1 MRKHCESYAF
11 FKNKASENCRQLR
24 LTTHEFV
31 KNDTLID
38 NLSFSHFESIS
49 MLHYQIEFDDFR
61 QHLIHV
67 TLRFVA
73 NPTQV
78 LSLPTWI
85 PGSYLIR
92 EFAKHIESVRAYD
105 EAGRQLQI
113 TKFEKNKWRL
123 YNTDHELITV
133 EYDVYA
139 YDLSVRGAYVD
150 QTRLYVNPAVV
161 CLGLEGQEQSGI
173 EVEVFLPK
181 ELKHF
186 QLATGLVSK
195 SLVKGRYT
203 LKAENYAQLID
214 APFELAEQ
222 TRFSFVT
229 HDIPHEFVVSGQH
242 VMNTERMQQDIE
254 KICST
259 EISMFGS
266 APFKNYTFMT
276 MATGNSYGG
285 LEHPNSTS
293 LISPRDDLPKA
304 GEPVEPSAAY
314 QRFLGLCS
322 HEYFHSW
329 LVKFIRPENF
339 VNYDLDKEGYTSL
352 LWIFE
357 GFTSYYD
364 DLILYRS
371 GVITQESYLKLLKS
385 QIDRYLQNP
394 GRFIQSVSESSFDA
408 WIKFYRQDEN
418 SNNAGTSYY
427 NKGSLVALCLDL
439 GLRLRGSS
447 LDALM
452 RRLYENAQKDIQVNE
467 RTIFDLCKE
476 LTGDNWIE
484 QINHLINTTD
494 ELPLDQLLPEFGL
507 SYSLKNDQ
515 TLAFGLKV
523 VEKAEGLIIQQALR
537 DGVGAKAG
545 LSANDVIIAIDGL
558 KASEKI
564 LTQYAKRQQTAF
576 TVYAFRRDELMQ
588 FTIQAGEN
596 DLTTVELNVID
607 QTQLEKWLRA

>member
-1 MRKHCESYAF
+1 
-11 FKNKASENCRQLR
+11 
-24 LTTHEFV
+24 
-31 KNDTLID
+31 
-38 NLSFSHFESIS
+38 

-92 EFAKHIESVRAYD
+92 EFAKHIESVKAYD

-113 TKFEKNKWRL
+113 SKFEKNKWRL
-123 YNTDHELITV
+123 FNTDHELITV

-139 YDLSVRGAYVD
+139 FDLSVRGAYVD
-150 QTRLYVNPAVV
+150 QTRLYVNPACI
-161 CLGLEGQEQSGI
+161 CLGLQDQENSAV
-173 EVEVFLPK
+173 ELEVFLPD

-203 LKAENYAQLID
+203 LKADNYAQLID
-214 APFELAEQ
+214 APFELADQ
-222 TRFSFVT
+222 TRFSFEANG
-229 HDIPHEFVVSGQH
+229 IPHEFVVSGQH
-242 VMNTERMQQDIE
+242 KMNAERMKQDIE

-266 APFKNYTFMT
+266 APFENYTFMT

-304 GEPVEPSAAY
+304 DEPTEPSADY

-329 LVKFIRPENF
+329 LVKFIRPENLA
-339 VNYDLDKEGYTSL
+339 NYDLNKESLTSL

-364 DLILYRS
+364 DLILLRS
-371 GVITQESYLKLLKS
+371 GVISQDSYLKLLKG

-394 GRFIQSVSESSFDA
+394 GRFIQTVSESSFDA

-427 NKGSLVALCLDL
+427 NKGCLVALCLDL

-452 RRLYENAQKDIQVNE
+452 RRLYENTQNGIQVNE
-467 RTIFDLCKE
+467 RTIVELCNE

-484 QINHLINTTD
+484 QVNHLINTTE
-494 ELPLDQLLPEFGL
+494 ELPLDQLFPEFGL
-507 SYSLKNDQ
+507 SYTLKNEK
-515 TLAFGLKV
+515 TLPFGLKIT
-523 VEKAEGLIIQQALR
+523 EKPEGVLIQQANR
-537 DGVGAKAG
+537 EGVGAKAG

-558 KASEKI
+558 KASEK
-564 LTQYAKRQQTAF
+564 LLAKYATQQGTF
-576 TVYAFRRDELMQ
+576 TVYAFRRDEFIQ
-588 FTIQAGEN
+588 FELQGGEVQ
-596 DLTTVELNVID
+596 LTTVELKVED
-607 QTQLEKWLRA
+607 QAKAEKWLKA

>member
-1 MRKHCESYAF
+1 
-11 FKNKASENCRQLR
+11 
-24 LTTHEFV
+24 
-31 KNDTLID
+31 
-38 NLSFSHFESIS
+38 
-49 MLHYQIEFDDFR
+49 MLHYQIEFDDYR

-67 TLRFVA
+67 TVRFLA
-73 NPTQV
+73 DPTQV

-92 EFAKHIESVRAYD
+92 EFSKHIEAVKAYD
-105 EAGRQLQI
+105 EDGRQLQI
-113 TKFEKNKWRL
+113 QKFEKNKWRL
-123 YNTDHELITV
+123 FNTDHELITV

-150 QTRLYVNPAVV
+150 QNRLYVNPACA
-161 CLGLEGQEQSGI
+161 CLGLEGQENKEI
-173 EVEVFLPK
+173 ELEIFLPD

-186 QLATGLVSK
+186 QLATGMQAK
-195 SLVKGRYT
+195 SLVKGRFT
-203 LKAENYAQLID
+203 LKAKNYAELID

-222 TRFSFVT
+222 TRFSFEANG
-229 HDIPHEFVVSGQH
+229 IPHEFVVSGKH
-242 VMNTERMQQDIE
+242 AMNAARMQQDIE
-254 KICST
+254 KICAT

-266 APFKNYTFMT
+266 APFADYTFMT

-304 GEPVEPSAAY
+304 NEPEEPSKDY

-339 VNYDLDKEGYTSL
+339 VNYDLNREGYTSL

-364 DLILYRS
+364 DLILLRS
-371 GVITQESYLKLLKS
+371 GVINQESYIALLKA

-394 GRFIQSVSESSFDA
+394 GRAIQSVSESSFDA
-408 WIKFYRQDEN
+408 WVKFYRQDEN

-427 NKGSLVALCLDL
+427 NKGCLVALCLDL

-452 RRLYENAQKDIQVNE
+452 RRLYENAQKGVQVHE
-467 RTIFDLCKE
+467 RTIFELCKE
-476 LTGDNWIE
+476 LTGDDWSE

-494 ELPLDQLLPEFGL
+494 ELPLDQLFPEFGMG
-507 SYSLKNDQ
+507 YSLKNEKS
-515 TLAFGLKV
+515 LPFGLKLAD
-523 VEKAEGLIIQQALR
+523 KPEGVLVQSARR
-537 DGVGAKAG
+537 DGAAVLAG

-558 KASEKI
+558 KATTKLVES
-564 LTQYAKRQQTAF
+564 YAKQQGIF
-576 TVYAFRRDELMQ
+576 TVHAFRRDELMT
-588 FTIQAGEN
+588 FEVQAAGSK
-596 DLTTVELNVID
+596 LTEVELKVED
-607 QTQLEKWLRA
+607 PAKAEKWLKA

>member
-1 MRKHCESYAF
+1 
-11 FKNKASENCRQLR
+11 
-24 LTTHEFV
+24 
-31 KNDTLID
+31 
-38 NLSFSHFESIS
+38 
-49 MLHYQIEFDDFR
+49 MLHYQIEFDDYR

-73 NPTQV
+73 DPTQV

-92 EFAKHIESVRAYD
+92 EFSKHIESVRAYD
-105 EAGRQLQI
+105 EEGRLLEIQ
-113 TKFEKNKWRL
+113 KFEKNKWRL
-123 YNTDHELITV
+123 FNTDHELITV

-150 QTRLYVNPAVV
+150 QTRLYVNPACA
-161 CLGLEGQEQSGI
+161 CLGLEGQEDKAV
-173 EVEVFLPK
+173 EVELFLPD

-186 QLATGLVSK
+186 QLATGMASK
-195 SLVKGRYT
+195 SLVKGRFT
-203 LKAENYAQLID
+203 LKAKNYAELID

-222 TRFSFVT
+222 TRFSFEAKG
-229 HDIPHEFVVSGQH
+229 IPHEFVVSGKH
-242 VMNTERMQQDIE
+242 AMNAARMQQDIE
-254 KICST
+254 KICAT

-266 APFKNYTFMT
+266 APFSNYTFMT
-276 MATGNSYGG
+276 MATANSYGG

-293 LISPRDDLPKA
+293 LISPREDLPKA
-304 GEPVEPSAAY
+304 NEPEEPSEDY

-339 VNYDLDKEGYTSL
+339 VNYDLNKEGYTSL

-364 DLILYRS
+364 DLILLRS
-371 GVITQESYLKLLKS
+371 GVISQASYIKLLKT

-394 GRFIQSVSESSFDA
+394 GRFVQSVSESSFDA
-408 WIKFYRQDEN
+408 WVKFYRQDEN

-427 NKGSLVALCLDL
+427 NKGCLVALCLDL

-452 RRLYENAQKDIQVNE
+452 HKLYENAQKGIQVHE
-467 RTIFDLCKE
+467 RTIVELCNE

-494 ELPLDQLLPEFGL
+494 ELPLDQLFPEFGL
-507 SYSLKNDQ
+507 SYSLKNDKS
-515 TLAFGLKV
+515 LPLGLKL
-523 VEKAEGLIIQQALR
+523 VEKPEGVLVQSARR
-537 DGVGAKAG
+537 DGAAAQAG
-545 LSANDVIIAIDGL
+545 LSAHDVIIAIDGL
-558 KASEKI
+558 KATVKLVEKYVKQEGIYSI
-564 LTQYAKRQQTAF
+564 L
-576 TVYAFRRDELMQ
+576 AFRRDELMS
-588 FTIQAGEN
+588 FDVKAAGSE
-596 DLTTVELNVID
+596 LTEVELKVEN
-607 QTQLEKWLRA
+607 QAKAEKWFKA

>member
-1 MRKHCESYAF
+1 
-11 FKNKASENCRQLR
+11 
-24 LTTHEFV
+24 
-31 KNDTLID
+31 
-38 NLSFSHFESIS
+38 
-49 MLHYQIEFDDFR
+49 MLHYQIEFDDYR

-73 NPTQV
+73 DPTQV

-92 EFAKHIESVRAYD
+92 EFSKHIESVRAYD
-105 EAGRQLQI
+105 EEGRLLEIQ
-113 TKFEKNKWRL
+113 KFEKNKWRL
-123 YNTDHELITV
+123 FNTDHELITV

-150 QTRLYVNPAVV
+150 QTRLYVNPACA
-161 CLGLEGQEQSGI
+161 CLGLEGQEDKAV
-173 EVEVFLPK
+173 EVELFLPD
-181 ELKHF
+181 ELEHF
-186 QLATGLVSK
+186 QLATGMASK
-195 SLVKGRYT
+195 SLVKGRFT
-203 LKAENYAQLID
+203 LKAKNYAELID

-222 TRFSFVT
+222 TRFGFEANG
-229 HDIPHEFVVSGQH
+229 IPHEFVVSGKH
-242 VMNTERMQQDIE
+242 AMNAARMQQDIE
-254 KICST
+254 KICAT

-266 APFKNYTFMT
+266 APFSNYTFMT
-276 MATGNSYGG
+276 MATANSYGG

-293 LISPRDDLPKA
+293 LISPREDLPKA
-304 GEPVEPSAAY
+304 NEPEEPSEDY

-339 VNYDLDKEGYTSL
+339 VNYDLNKEGYTSL

-364 DLILYRS
+364 DLILLRS
-371 GVITQESYLKLLKS
+371 GVISQASYIKLLKT

-394 GRFIQSVSESSFDA
+394 GRFVQSVSESSFDA
-408 WIKFYRQDEN
+408 WVKFYRQDEN

-427 NKGSLVALCLDL
+427 NKGCLVALCLDL

-452 RRLYENAQKDIQVNE
+452 RKLYENAQKGIQVHE
-467 RTIFDLCKE
+467 RTIVELCNE

-494 ELPLDQLLPEFGL
+494 ELPLDQLFPEFGL
-507 SYSLKNDQ
+507 SYSLKNDKS
-515 TLAFGLKV
+515 LPLGLKL
-523 VEKAEGLIIQQALR
+523 VEKPEGVLVQSARR
-537 DGVGAKAG
+537 DGAAAQAG
-545 LSANDVIIAIDGL
+545 LSAHDVIIAIDGL
-558 KASEKI
+558 KATVKLVEK
-564 LTQYAKRQQTAF
+564 YAKQEGI
-576 TVYAFRRDELMQ
+576 YSILAFRRDELMS
-588 FTIQAGEN
+588 FDVKAAGSE
-596 DLTTVELNVID
+596 LTEVELKVED
-607 QTQLEKWLRA
+607 QAKAEKWFKA

>member
-1 MRKHCESYAF
+1 
-11 FKNKASENCRQLR
+11 
-24 LTTHEFV
+24 
-31 KNDTLID
+31 
-38 NLSFSHFESIS
+38 
-49 MLHYQIEFDDFR
+49 MLHYQIEFDDYR

-73 NPTQV
+73 DPTQV

-92 EFAKHIESVRAYD
+92 EFSKHIESVRAYD
-105 EAGRQLQI
+105 EEGRLLEIQ
-113 TKFEKNKWRL
+113 KFEKNKWRL
-123 YNTDHELITV
+123 FNTDHELITV

-150 QTRLYVNPAVV
+150 QTRLYVNPACA
-161 CLGLEGQEQSGI
+161 CLGLEGQEDKAV
-173 EVEVFLPK
+173 EVELFLPD
-181 ELKHF
+181 ELEHF
-186 QLATGLVSK
+186 QLATGMASK
-195 SLVKGRYT
+195 SLVKGRFT
-203 LKAENYAQLID
+203 LKAKNYAELID

-222 TRFSFVT
+222 TRFSFEAKG
-229 HDIPHEFVVSGQH
+229 IPHEFVVSGKH
-242 VMNTERMQQDIE
+242 AMNAARMQQDIE
-254 KICST
+254 KICAT

-266 APFKNYTFMT
+266 APFSNYTFMT
-276 MATGNSYGG
+276 MATANSYGG

-293 LISPRDDLPKA
+293 LISPREDLPKA
-304 GEPVEPSAAY
+304 NEPEEPSEDY

-339 VNYDLDKEGYTSL
+339 VNYDLNKEGYTSL

-364 DLILYRS
+364 DLILLRS
-371 GVITQESYLKLLKS
+371 NVISQASYIKLLKT

-394 GRFIQSVSESSFDA
+394 GRFVQSVSESSFDA
-408 WIKFYRQDEN
+408 WVKFYRQDEN

-427 NKGSLVALCLDL
+427 NKGCLVALCLDL

-452 RRLYENAQKDIQVNE
+452 RKLYENAQKGIQVHE
-467 RTIFDLCKE
+467 RTIVELCNE

-494 ELPLDQLLPEFGL
+494 ELPLDQLFPEFGL
-507 SYSLKNDQ
+507 SYSLKNDKS
-515 TLAFGLKV
+515 LPLGLKL
-523 VEKAEGLIIQQALR
+523 VEKPEGVLVQSARR
-537 DGVGAKAG
+537 DGAAAQAG
-545 LSANDVIIAIDGL
+545 LSAHDVIIAIDGL
-558 KASEKI
+558 KATMKLVEK
-564 LTQYAKRQQTAF
+564 YAKQEGS
-576 TVYAFRRDELMQ
+576 YSILAFRRDELMS
-588 FTIQAGEN
+588 FDVKAAGSE
-596 DLTTVELNVID
+596 LTEVELKVED
-607 QTQLEKWLRA
+607 QAKAEKWFKA

>member
-1 MRKHCESYAF
+1 
-11 FKNKASENCRQLR
+11 
-24 LTTHEFV
+24 
-31 KNDTLID
+31 
-38 NLSFSHFESIS
+38 
-49 MLHYQIEFDDFR
+49 MLHYQIEFDDYR
-61 QHLIHV
+61 QHLIRV
-67 TLRFVA
+67 TVRFVA
-73 NPTQV
+73 QPTQV

-92 EFAKHIESVRAYD
+92 EFSKHIEGVRAYD
-105 EAGRQLQI
+105 EDGRLLQI
-113 TKFEKNKWRL
+113 RKNEKNKWQL
-123 YNTDHELITV
+123 FNTDFELITV

-150 QTRLYVNPAVV
+150 QTRLYVNPACA
-161 CLGLEGQEQSGI
+161 CLGLDGQDDKAI
-173 EVEVFLPK
+173 EVELFLPP

-186 QLATGLVSK
+186 QLATGLPSK

-203 LKAENYAQLID
+203 LKAKNYAELID
-214 APFELAEQ
+214 SPFELADQ
-222 TRFSFVT
+222 TRFSFEANG
-229 HDIPHEFVVSGQH
+229 IPHEFVVSGKH
-242 VMNTERMQQDIE
+242 AMNEQRMKQDIE
-254 KICST
+254 KICAT

-266 APFKNYTFMT
+266 APFENYTFMT

-304 GEPVEPSAAY
+304 NEPVEPSTDY

-339 VNYDLDKEGYTSL
+339 VNYDLNKEGYTSL

-364 DLILYRS
+364 DLILLRS
-371 GVITQESYLKLLKS
+371 GVINQESYIKLLKS

-394 GRFIQSVSESSFDA
+394 GRAVQTVAESSFDA
-408 WIKFYRQDEN
+408 WVKFYRQDEN

-427 NKGSLVALCLDL
+427 NKGCLVALCLDL

-452 RRLYENAQKDIQVNE
+452 RKLYENAQNGIQVNE
-467 RTIFDLCKE
+467 RTIYELANE
-476 LTGDNWIE
+476 LTGDDWSE

-494 ELPLDQLLPEFGL
+494 ELPLDQLFPEFGL
-507 SYSLKNDQ
+507 SYTLNNDKSLP
-515 TLAFGLKV
+515 FGLKLAD
-523 VEKAEGLIIQQALR
+523 KPEGVLVQSTRR
-537 DGVGAKAG
+537 DGAAVLAG
-545 LSANDVIIAIDGL
+545 LSANDVIVAIDGL
-558 KASEKI
+558 KATTKLVEK
-564 LTQYAKRQQTAF
+564 YAKQEGTY
-576 TVYAFRRDELMQ
+576 TVYAFRRDEFMQ
-588 FTIQAGEN
+588 FEVKASGSALTEVNLKVEDQAK
-596 DLTTVELNVID
+596 V
-607 QTQLEKWLRA
+607 EKWLKA

>member
-1 MRKHCESYAF
+1 
-11 FKNKASENCRQLR
+11 
-24 LTTHEFV
+24 
-31 KNDTLID
+31 
-38 NLSFSHFESIS
+38 
-49 MLHYQIEFDDFR
+49 MLHYQIEFDDYR

-73 NPTQV
+73 DPTQV

-92 EFAKHIESVRAYD
+92 EFSKHIESVRAYD
-105 EAGRQLQI
+105 EEGRLLEIQ
-113 TKFEKNKWRL
+113 KFEKNKWRL
-123 YNTDHELITV
+123 FNTDHELITV

-150 QTRLYVNPAVV
+150 QTRLYVNPACA
-161 CLGLEGQEQSGI
+161 CLGLEGQEDKAV
-173 EVEVFLPK
+173 EVELFLPD

-186 QLATGLVSK
+186 QLATGMASK
-195 SLVKGRYT
+195 SLVKGRFT
-203 LKAENYAQLID
+203 LKAKNYAELID

-222 TRFSFVT
+222 TRFGFEANG
-229 HDIPHEFVVSGQH
+229 IPHEFVVSGKH
-242 VMNTERMQQDIE
+242 AMNAARMQQDIE
-254 KICST
+254 KICAT

-266 APFKNYTFMT
+266 APFSNYTFMT
-276 MATGNSYGG
+276 MATANSYGG

-293 LISPRDDLPKA
+293 LISPREDLPKA
-304 GEPVEPSAAY
+304 NEPEEPSEDY

-339 VNYDLDKEGYTSL
+339 VNYDLNKEGYTSL

-364 DLILYRS
+364 DLILLRS
-371 GVITQESYLKLLKS
+371 GVISQASYIKLLKT

-394 GRFIQSVSESSFDA
+394 GRLVQSVSESSFDA
-408 WIKFYRQDEN
+408 WVKFYRQDEN

-427 NKGSLVALCLDL
+427 NKGCLVALCLDL

-452 RRLYENAQKDIQVNE
+452 RKLYENAQKGIQVHE
-467 RTIFDLCKE
+467 RTIVELCNE

-494 ELPLDQLLPEFGL
+494 ELPLDQLFPEFGL
-507 SYSLKNDQ
+507 SYSLKNDKS
-515 TLAFGLKV
+515 LPLGLKLV
-523 VEKAEGLIIQQALR
+523 DKPEGVLVQSARR
-537 DGVGAKAG
+537 DGAAAQAG
-545 LSANDVIIAIDGL
+545 LSAHDVIIAIDGL
-558 KASEKI
+558 KATVKLVEK
-564 LTQYAKRQQTAF
+564 YAKQEGT
-576 TVYAFRRDELMQ
+576 YNILAFRRDELMS
-588 FTIQAGEN
+588 FNVKAAGSE
-596 DLTTVELNVID
+596 LTEVELKVED
-607 QTQLEKWLRA
+607 QAKAEKWFKA

>member
-1 MRKHCESYAF
+1 
-11 FKNKASENCRQLR
+11 
-24 LTTHEFV
+24 
-31 KNDTLID
+31 
-38 NLSFSHFESIS
+38 
-49 MLHYQIEFDDFR
+49 MLHYQIEFDDYR

-73 NPTQV
+73 DPTQV

-92 EFAKHIESVRAYD
+92 EFSKHIESVRAYD
-105 EAGRQLQI
+105 EEGRLLEIQ
-113 TKFEKNKWRL
+113 KFEKNKWRL
-123 YNTDHELITV
+123 FNTDHELITV

-150 QTRLYVNPAVV
+150 QSRLYVNPACA
-161 CLGLEGQEQSGI
+161 CLGLEGQEDKAV
-173 EVEVFLPK
+173 EVELFLPD

-186 QLATGLVSK
+186 QLATGMASK
-195 SLVKGRYT
+195 SLVKGRFT
-203 LKAENYAQLID
+203 LKAKNYAELID

-222 TRFSFVT
+222 TRFGFEANG
-229 HDIPHEFVVSGQH
+229 IPHEFVVSGKH
-242 VMNTERMQQDIE
+242 AMNAARMQQDIE
-254 KICST
+254 KICAT

-266 APFKNYTFMT
+266 APFLNYTFMT
-276 MATGNSYGG
+276 MATANSYGG

-293 LISPRDDLPKA
+293 LISPREDLPKA
-304 GEPVEPSAAY
+304 NEPEEPSEDY

-339 VNYDLDKEGYTSL
+339 VNYDLNKEGYTSL

-364 DLILYRS
+364 DLILLRS
-371 GVITQESYLKLLKS
+371 GVISQASYIKLLKT

-394 GRFIQSVSESSFDA
+394 GRFVQSVSESSFDA
-408 WIKFYRQDEN
+408 WVKFYRQDEN

-427 NKGSLVALCLDL
+427 NKGCLVALCLDL

-452 RRLYENAQKDIQVNE
+452 RKLYENAQKGIQVHE
-467 RTIFDLCKE
+467 RTIVELCNE

-494 ELPLDQLLPEFGL
+494 ELPLDQLFPEFGL
-507 SYSLKNDQ
+507 SYSLKNDKS
-515 TLAFGLKV
+515 LPLGLKL
-523 VEKAEGLIIQQALR
+523 VEKPEGVLVQSARR
-537 DGVGAKAG
+537 DGAAAQAG
-545 LSANDVIIAIDGL
+545 LSAHDVIIAIDGL
-558 KASEKI
+558 KATAKLVEK
-564 LTQYAKRQQTAF
+564 YAKQDGI
-576 TVYAFRRDELMQ
+576 YSILAFRRDELMS
-588 FTIQAGEN
+588 FNVKAAGSE
-596 DLTTVELNVID
+596 LTEVELKVED
-607 QTQLEKWLRA
+607 QVKAEKWFKA

>member
-1 MRKHCESYAF
+1 
-11 FKNKASENCRQLR
+11 
-24 LTTHEFV
+24 
-31 KNDTLID
+31 
-38 NLSFSHFESIS
+38 
-49 MLHYQIEFDDFR
+49 MLHYQIEFDDYR

-73 NPTQV
+73 DPTQV

-92 EFAKHIESVRAYD
+92 EFSKHIESVRAYD
-105 EAGRQLQI
+105 EEGRLLEIQ
-113 TKFEKNKWRL
+113 KFEKNKWRL
-123 YNTDHELITV
+123 FNTDHELITV

-150 QTRLYVNPAVV
+150 QTRLYVNPACA
-161 CLGLEGQEQSGI
+161 CLGLEGQEDKAV
-173 EVEVFLPK
+173 EVELFLPD

-186 QLATGLVSK
+186 QLATGMASK
-195 SLVKGRYT
+195 SLVKGRFT
-203 LKAENYAQLID
+203 LKAKNYAELID

-222 TRFSFVT
+222 TRFGFEANG
-229 HDIPHEFVVSGQH
+229 IPHEFVVSGKH
-242 VMNTERMQQDIE
+242 AMNAARMQQDIE
-254 KICST
+254 KICAT

-266 APFKNYTFMT
+266 APFSNYTFMT
-276 MATGNSYGG
+276 MATANSYGG

-293 LISPRDDLPKA
+293 LISPREDLPKA
-304 GEPVEPSAAY
+304 NEPEEPSEDY

-339 VNYDLDKEGYTSL
+339 VNYDLNKEGYTSL

-364 DLILYRS
+364 DLILLRS
-371 GVITQESYLKLLKS
+371 GVISQASYIKLLKT

-394 GRFIQSVSESSFDA
+394 GRFVQSVSESSFDA
-408 WIKFYRQDEN
+408 WVKFYRQDEN

-427 NKGSLVALCLDL
+427 NKGCLVALCLDL

-452 RRLYENAQKDIQVNE
+452 RKLYENAQKGIQVHE
-467 RTIFDLCKE
+467 RTIVELCNE

-494 ELPLDQLLPEFGL
+494 ELPLDQLFPEFGL
-507 SYSLKNDQ
+507 SYSLKNDKS
-515 TLAFGLKV
+515 LPLGLKL
-523 VEKAEGLIIQQALR
+523 VEKPEGVLVQSARR
-537 DGVGAKAG
+537 DGAAAQAG
-545 LSANDVIIAIDGL
+545 LSAHDVIIAIDGL
-558 KASEKI
+558 KATMKLVEK
-564 LTQYAKRQQTAF
+564 YAKQEGS
-576 TVYAFRRDELMQ
+576 YSILAFRRDELMS
-588 FTIQAGEN
+588 FDVKAAGSE
-596 DLTTVELNVID
+596 LTEVELKVED
-607 QTQLEKWLRA
+607 QAKAEKWFKA

>member
-1 MRKHCESYAF
+1 
-11 FKNKASENCRQLR
+11 
-24 LTTHEFV
+24 
-31 KNDTLID
+31 
-38 NLSFSHFESIS
+38 
-49 MLHYQIEFDDFR
+49 MLHYQIEFDDYR

-67 TLRFVA
+67 TLRFLA

-92 EFAKHIESVRAYD
+92 EFSKHIESVKAYD

-113 TKFEKNKWRL
+113 NKFEKNKWRL

-150 QTRLYVNPAVV
+150 QTRLYVNPACI
-161 CLGLEGQEQSGI
+161 CLGLQDQEESAI
-173 EVEVFLPK
+173 EVEVFLPE

-186 QLATGLVSK
+186 QIATGLESR

-203 LKAENYAQLID
+203 LKANNYAQLID
-214 APFELAEQ
+214 APFELADQ
-222 TRFSFVT
+222 TRFSFEANG
-229 HDIPHEFVVSGQH
+229 IPHEFVVSGQH
-242 VMNTERMQQDIE
+242 TMNAARMKQDLE

-266 APFKNYTFMT
+266 APFENYTFMT

-293 LISPRDDLPKA
+293 LISPRDDFPKA
-304 GEPVEPSAAY
+304 NEPVEPSADY

-339 VNYDLDKEGYTSL
+339 ANYDLDQEGYTSL

-371 GVITQESYLKLLKS
+371 GVISQAAYLKLLKG

-427 NKGSLVALCLDL
+427 NKGCLVALSLDL

-452 RRLYENAQKDIQVNE
+452 RRLYENTQKGMQVNE
-467 RTIFDLCKE
+467 RTIVELCNE

-494 ELPLDQLLPEFGL
+494 ELPLDQLFPEFGL
-507 SYSLKNDQ
+507 SYSLQNEKA
-515 TLAFGLKV
+515 LPFGLKV
-523 VEKAEGLIIQQALR
+523 AEKAEGVIIQQARR

-558 KASEKI
+558 KASEK
-564 LTQYAKRQQTAF
+564 LLNQYAKQQGQF
-576 TVYAFRRDELMQ
+576 TVYAFRRDEFLQ
-588 FTIQAGEN
+588 FELQGGEVA
-596 DLTTVELNVID
+596 LTTVELTVLD
-607 QTQLEKWLRA
+607 QAKAEKWLKA

>member
-1 MRKHCESYAF
+1 
-11 FKNKASENCRQLR
+11 
-24 LTTHEFV
+24 
-31 KNDTLID
+31 
-38 NLSFSHFESIS
+38 
-49 MLHYQIEFDDFR
+49 MLHYQIEFDDYR

-67 TLRFVA
+67 TVRFVA
-73 NPTQV
+73 QPTQV

-92 EFAKHIESVRAYD
+92 EFSKHIEGVRAYD
-105 EAGRQLQI
+105 EDGRLLQI
-113 TKFEKNKWRL
+113 RKNEKNKWQL
-123 YNTDHELITV
+123 FNTDFELITV

-150 QTRLYVNPAVV
+150 QTRLYVNPACA
-161 CLGLEGQEQSGI
+161 CLGLDGQDDKAI
-173 EVEVFLPK
+173 EVELFLPP

-186 QLATGLVSK
+186 QLATGLPSK

-203 LKAENYAQLID
+203 LKAQNYAELID
-214 APFELAEQ
+214 SPFELADQ
-222 TRFSFVT
+222 TRFSFEANG
-229 HDIPHEFVVSGQH
+229 IPHEFVVSGKH
-242 VMNTERMQQDIE
+242 AMNEQRMKQDIE
-254 KICST
+254 KICAT

-266 APFKNYTFMT
+266 APFENYTFMT

-304 GEPVEPSAAY
+304 NEPVEPSTDY

-339 VNYDLDKEGYTSL
+339 VNYDLNKEGYTSL

-364 DLILYRS
+364 DLILLRS
-371 GVITQESYLKLLKS
+371 GVINQESYIKLLKL

-394 GRFIQSVSESSFDA
+394 GRAVQTVAESSFDA
-408 WIKFYRQDEN
+408 WVKFYRQDEN

-427 NKGSLVALCLDL
+427 NKGCLVALCLDL

-447 LDALM
+447 LDELM
-452 RRLYENAQKDIQVNE
+452 RKLYENAQNGIQVNE
-467 RTIFDLCKE
+467 RTIYELAND
-476 LTGDNWIE
+476 LTGDDWSE

-494 ELPLDQLLPEFGL
+494 ELPLDQLFPEFGL
-507 SYSLKNDQ
+507 SYTLNHDKSLP
-515 TLAFGLKV
+515 FGLKLAD
-523 VEKAEGLIIQQALR
+523 KPEGVLIQSARR
-537 DGVGAKAG
+537 DGSGVLAG
-545 LSANDVIIAIDGL
+545 LSANDVIVAIDGL
-558 KASEKI
+558 KATAKLVEK
-564 LTQYAKRQQTAF
+564 YAKQDGTYI
-576 TVYAFRRDELMQ
+576 VYAFRRDEFMQ
-588 FTIQAGEN
+588 FEVKASGSA
-596 DLTTVELNVID
+596 LTEVSLNVED
-607 QTQLEKWLRA
+607 QAKAEKWLKA

>member
-1 MRKHCESYAF
+1 
-11 FKNKASENCRQLR
+11 
-24 LTTHEFV
+24 
-31 KNDTLID
+31 
-38 NLSFSHFESIS
+38 
-49 MLHYQIEFDDFR
+49 MLHYQIEFDDYK
-61 QHLIHV
+61 QHLVHV
-67 TLRFVA
+67 TIRFLA
-73 NPTQV
+73 NPNQE
-78 LSLPTWI
+78 LWLPTWI

-92 EFAKHIESVRAYD
+92 EFSKHIESVKAYD
-105 EAGRQLQI
+105 EAGRMLDI
-113 TKFEKNKWRL
+113 KKTSKNRWRL
-123 YNTDHELITV
+123 FNTDHELMTI

-150 QTRLYVNPAVV
+150 QTRLYINPACV
-161 CLGLEGQEQSGI
+161 CFALEGQEQSAC
-173 EVEVFLPK
+173 EVEVFLPD

-186 QLATGLVSK
+186 QLATGLASK
-195 SLVKGRYT
+195 SLVKGRFT
-203 LKAENYAQLID
+203 LKADHYDQLID
-214 APFELAEQ
+214 SPFELADQ
-222 TRFSFVT
+222 TRFNFET
-229 HDIPHEFVVSGQH
+229 HGIEHEFVISGSH
-242 VMNTERMQQDIE
+242 NTNIDRLKTDIE
-254 KICST
+254 KICAA
-259 EISMFGS
+259 EINMFGS

-285 LEHPNSTS
+285 LEHCNSTS
-293 LISPRDDLPKA
+293 LITPRDDLPKSN
-304 GEPVEPSAAY
+304 EPTEPSKDY

-339 VNYDLDKEGYTSL
+339 ANYNLHQEGYTSL

-364 DLILYRS
+364 DLILLRS
-371 GVITQESYLKLLKS
+371 GVISQKSYLDLLKA

-394 GRFIQSVSESSFDA
+394 GRFVQTVAESSFDA

-452 RRLYENAQKDIQVNE
+452 RRLYENTQNGMQVNE

-507 SYSLKNDQ
+507 SYRVKTDKSLP
-515 TLAFGLKV
+515 LGLKLV
-523 VEKAEGLIIQQALR
+523 DKPEGVLVQSAR
-537 DGVGAKAG
+537 RESAGAKAG
-545 LSANDVIIAIDGL
+545 ISANDVIIAIDGL
-558 KASEKI
+558 KASTKLIEK
-564 LTQYAKRQQTAF
+564 YAKQGGTY
-576 TVYAFRRDELMQ
+576 TVFAFRRDELIS
-588 FTIQAGEN
+588 FAVDCATS
-596 DLTTVELNVID
+596 DLTEVELVVED
-607 QTQLEKWLRA
+607 QAKTEKWLKA

>member
-1 MRKHCESYAF
+1 
-11 FKNKASENCRQLR
+11 
-24 LTTHEFV
+24 
-31 KNDTLID
+31 
-38 NLSFSHFESIS
+38 
-49 MLHYQIEFDDFR
+49 MLHYQIEFDDYR

-73 NPTQV
+73 DPTQV

-92 EFAKHIESVRAYD
+92 EFSKHIESVRAYD
-105 EAGRQLQI
+105 EEGRLLEIQ
-113 TKFEKNKWRL
+113 KFEKNKWRL
-123 YNTDHELITV
+123 FNTDHELITV

-150 QTRLYVNPAVV
+150 QNRLYVNPACA
-161 CLGLEGQEQSGI
+161 CLGLEGQEDKAV
-173 EVEVFLPK
+173 EVELFLPD

-186 QLATGLVSK
+186 QLATGMASK
-195 SLVKGRYT
+195 SLVKGRFT
-203 LKAENYAQLID
+203 LKAKNYAELID

-222 TRFSFVT
+222 TRFGFEANG
-229 HDIPHEFVVSGQH
+229 IPHEFVVSGKH
-242 VMNTERMQQDIE
+242 AMNAARMQQDIE
-254 KICST
+254 KICAT

-266 APFKNYTFMT
+266 APFSNYTFMT
-276 MATGNSYGG
+276 MATANSYGG

-293 LISPRDDLPKA
+293 LISPREDLPKA
-304 GEPVEPSAAY
+304 NEPEEPSEDY

-339 VNYDLDKEGYTSL
+339 VNYDLNKEGYTSL

-364 DLILYRS
+364 DLILLRS
-371 GVITQESYLKLLKS
+371 GVISQASYIKLLKT

-394 GRFIQSVSESSFDA
+394 GRFVQSVSESSFDA
-408 WIKFYRQDEN
+408 WVKFYRQDEN

-427 NKGSLVALCLDL
+427 NKGCLVALCLDL

-452 RRLYENAQKDIQVNE
+452 RKLYENAQKGIQVHE
-467 RTIFDLCKE
+467 RTIVELCNE

-494 ELPLDQLLPEFGL
+494 ELPLDQLFPEFGL
-507 SYSLKNDQ
+507 SYSLKNDKS
-515 TLAFGLKV
+515 LPLGLKLV
-523 VEKAEGLIIQQALR
+523 DKPEGVLVQSARR
-537 DGVGAKAG
+537 DGAAAQAG
-545 LSANDVIIAIDGL
+545 LSAHDVIIAIDGL
-558 KASEKI
+558 KATVKLVEK
-564 LTQYAKRQQTAF
+564 YAKQEGS
-576 TVYAFRRDELMQ
+576 YSILAFRRDELMS
-588 FTIQAGEN
+588 FDVKAAGSE
-596 DLTTVELNVID
+596 LTEVELKVED
-607 QTQLEKWLRA
+607 QAKAEKWFKA

>member
-1 MRKHCESYAF
+1 
-11 FKNKASENCRQLR
+11 
-24 LTTHEFV
+24 
-31 KNDTLID
+31 
-38 NLSFSHFESIS
+38 
-49 MLHYQIEFDDFR
+49 MLHYQIEFDDYK
-61 QHLIHV
+61 QHLVHV
-67 TLRFVA
+67 TIRFLA
-73 NPTQV
+73 NPNQE
-78 LSLPTWI
+78 LWLPTWI

-92 EFAKHIESVRAYD
+92 EFSKHIESVKAYD
-105 EAGRQLQI
+105 EAGRMLDI
-113 TKFEKNKWRL
+113 KKTSKNRWRL
-123 YNTDHELITV
+123 FNTDHELMTI

-150 QTRLYVNPAVV
+150 QTRLYINPACV
-161 CLGLEGQEQSGI
+161 CLALEGQEQSACELEI
-173 EVEVFLPK
+173 FLPD

-186 QLATGLVSK
+186 QLATGLNSK
-195 SLVKGRYT
+195 SLVKGRFT
-203 LKAENYAQLID
+203 LKADHYDQLID
-214 APFELAEQ
+214 SPFELADQ
-222 TRFSFVT
+222 TRFNFET
-229 HDIPHEFVVSGQH
+229 HGIEHEFVISGSH
-242 VMNTERMQQDIE
+242 NTNIDRLKADIE
-254 KICST
+254 KICAT
-259 EISMFGS
+259 EINMFGS

-285 LEHPNSTS
+285 LEHCNSTS
-293 LISPRDDLPKA
+293 LITPRDDLPKSN
-304 GEPVEPSAAY
+304 EPTEPSKDY

-339 VNYDLDKEGYTSL
+339 ANYNLHQEGYTSL

-364 DLILYRS
+364 DLILLRS
-371 GVITQESYLKLLKS
+371 GVISQKSYLDLLKA

-394 GRFIQSVSESSFDA
+394 GRLIQSVSESSFDA

-452 RRLYENAQKDIQVNE
+452 RRLYENTQNGLQVNE

-476 LTGDNWIE
+476 LTGDSWIE

-507 SYSLKNDQ
+507 SYRVKTDKSLP
-515 TLAFGLKV
+515 LGLKLV
-523 VEKAEGLIIQQALR
+523 DKPEGVLVQSAR
-537 DGVGAKAG
+537 REGAGAKAG
-545 LSANDVIIAIDGL
+545 ISALDVVVAIDGL
-558 KASEKI
+558 KASTKLIER
-564 LTQYAKRQQTAF
+564 YAKQGGTY
-576 TVYAFRRDELMQ
+576 TVFAFRRDELIS
-588 FTIQAGEN
+588 FEADCATS
-596 DLTTVELNVID
+596 DLTEVELVVED
-607 QTQLEKWLRA
+607 QAKTEKWLKA

>member
-1 MRKHCESYAF
+1 
-11 FKNKASENCRQLR
+11 
-24 LTTHEFV
+24 
-31 KNDTLID
+31 
-38 NLSFSHFESIS
+38 
-49 MLHYQIEFDDFR
+49 MLHYQIEFDDYR

-73 NPTQV
+73 DPTQV

-92 EFAKHIESVRAYD
+92 EFSKHIESVRAYD
-105 EAGRQLQI
+105 EEGRLLEIQ
-113 TKFEKNKWRL
+113 KFEKNKWRL
-123 YNTDHELITV
+123 FNTDHELITV

-150 QTRLYVNPAVV
+150 QTRLYVNPACA
-161 CLGLEGQEQSGI
+161 CLGLEGQEDKAV
-173 EVEVFLPK
+173 EVELFLPD
-181 ELKHF
+181 ELEHF
-186 QLATGLVSK
+186 QLATGMASK
-195 SLVKGRYT
+195 SLVKGRFT
-203 LKAENYAQLID
+203 LKAKNYAELID

-222 TRFSFVT
+222 TRFSFEAKG
-229 HDIPHEFVVSGQH
+229 IPHEFVVSGKH
-242 VMNTERMQQDIE
+242 AMNAARMQQDIE
-254 KICST
+254 KICAT

-266 APFKNYTFMT
+266 APFSNYTFMT
-276 MATGNSYGG
+276 MATANSYGG

-293 LISPRDDLPKA
+293 LISPREDLPKA
-304 GEPVEPSAAY
+304 NEPEEPSEDY

-339 VNYDLDKEGYTSL
+339 VNYDLNKEGYTSL

-364 DLILYRS
+364 DLILLRS
-371 GVITQESYLKLLKS
+371 GVISQASYIKLLKT

-394 GRFIQSVSESSFDA
+394 GRFVQSVSESSFDA
-408 WIKFYRQDEN
+408 WVKFYRQDEN

-427 NKGSLVALCLDL
+427 NKGCLVALCLDL

-452 RRLYENAQKDIQVNE
+452 RKLYENAQKGIQVHE
-467 RTIFDLCKE
+467 RTIVELCNE

-494 ELPLDQLLPEFGL
+494 ELPLDQLFPEFGL
-507 SYSLKNDQ
+507 SYSLKNDKS
-515 TLAFGLKV
+515 LPLGLKL
-523 VEKAEGLIIQQALR
+523 VEKPEGVLVQSARR
-537 DGVGAKAG
+537 DGAAAQAG
-545 LSANDVIIAIDGL
+545 LSAHDVIIAIDGL
-558 KASEKI
+558 KATMKLVEK
-564 LTQYAKRQQTAF
+564 YAKQEGS
-576 TVYAFRRDELMQ
+576 YSILAFRRDELMS
-588 FTIQAGEN
+588 FDVKASGSE
-596 DLTTVELNVID
+596 LTEVELKVED
-607 QTQLEKWLRA
+607 QAKAEKWFKA

>member
-1 MRKHCESYAF
+1 
-11 FKNKASENCRQLR
+11 
-24 LTTHEFV
+24 
-31 KNDTLID
+31 
-38 NLSFSHFESIS
+38 
-49 MLHYQIEFDDFR
+49 MLHYQIEFDDYR

-67 TLRFVA
+67 TVRFVA
-73 NPTQV
+73 QPTQV

-92 EFAKHIESVRAYD
+92 EFSKHIEGVRAYD
-105 EAGRQLQI
+105 EDGRLLQI
-113 TKFEKNKWRL
+113 RKNEKNKWQL
-123 YNTDHELITV
+123 FNTDFELITV

-150 QTRLYVNPAVV
+150 QTRLYVNPACA
-161 CLGLEGQEQSGI
+161 CLGLDGQDDKAI
-173 EVEVFLPK
+173 EVELFLPP

-186 QLATGLVSK
+186 QLATGLPSK

-203 LKAENYAQLID
+203 LKAKNYAELID
-214 APFELAEQ
+214 SPFELADQ
-222 TRFSFVT
+222 TRFSFEANG
-229 HDIPHEFVVSGQH
+229 IPHEFVVSGQH
-242 VMNTERMQQDIE
+242 AMNEQRMKQDIE
-254 KICST
+254 KICAT

-266 APFKNYTFMT
+266 APFENYTFMT

-304 GEPVEPSAAY
+304 NEPVEPSTDY

-339 VNYDLDKEGYTSL
+339 VNYDLNKEGYTSL

-364 DLILYRS
+364 DLILLRS
-371 GVITQESYLKLLKS
+371 GVINQESYIKLLKL

-394 GRFIQSVSESSFDA
+394 GRAVQTVAESSFDA
-408 WIKFYRQDEN
+408 WVKFYRQDEN

-427 NKGSLVALCLDL
+427 NKGCLVALCLDL

-447 LDALM
+447 LDELM
-452 RRLYENAQKDIQVNE
+452 RKLYENAQNGIQVNE
-467 RTIFDLCKE
+467 RTIYELAND
-476 LTGDNWIE
+476 LTGDDWSE

-494 ELPLDQLLPEFGL
+494 ELPLDQLFPEFGL
-507 SYSLKNDQ
+507 SYTLNHDKSLP
-515 TLAFGLKV
+515 FGLKLAD
-523 VEKAEGLIIQQALR
+523 KPEGVLIQSARR
-537 DGVGAKAG
+537 DGSGVLAG
-545 LSANDVIIAIDGL
+545 LSANDVIVAIDGL
-558 KASEKI
+558 KATAKLVEK
-564 LTQYAKRQQTAF
+564 YAKQDGTYI
-576 TVYAFRRDELMQ
+576 VYAFRRDEFMQ
-588 FTIQAGEN
+588 FEVKASGSALTEVNLKVEDQAK
-596 DLTTVELNVID
+596 V
-607 QTQLEKWLRA
+607 EKWLKA

>member
-1 MRKHCESYAF
+1 
-11 FKNKASENCRQLR
+11 
-24 LTTHEFV
+24 
-31 KNDTLID
+31 
-38 NLSFSHFESIS
+38 
-49 MLHYQIEFDDFR
+49 MLHYQIEFDDYR

-67 TLRFVA
+67 TVRFLA
-73 NPTQV
+73 DPTQI

-92 EFAKHIESVRAYD
+92 EFSKHIEAVKAYD
-105 EAGRQLQI
+105 EDGRQLQI
-113 TKFEKNKWRL
+113 QKFEKNKWRL
-123 YNTDHELITV
+123 FNTDHELITV

-150 QTRLYVNPAVV
+150 QNRLYVNPACA
-161 CLGLEGQEQSGI
+161 CLGLEGQENKEI
-173 EVEVFLPK
+173 ELEIFLPD

-186 QLATGLVSK
+186 QLATGMQSK
-195 SLVKGRYT
+195 SLVKGRFT
-203 LKAENYAQLID
+203 LKAKNYAELID

-222 TRFSFVT
+222 TRFSFEANG
-229 HDIPHEFVVSGQH
+229 IPHEFVVSGKH
-242 VMNTERMQQDIE
+242 AMNAARMQQDIE

-266 APFKNYTFMT
+266 APFADYTFMT

-304 GEPVEPSAAY
+304 NEPEEPSKDY

-339 VNYDLDKEGYTSL
+339 VNYDLNREGYTSL

-364 DLILYRS
+364 DLILLRS
-371 GVITQESYLKLLKS
+371 GVINQESYISLLKA

-394 GRFIQSVSESSFDA
+394 GRAIQSVSESSFDA
-408 WIKFYRQDEN
+408 WVKFYRQDEN

-427 NKGSLVALCLDL
+427 NKGCLVALCLDL

-452 RRLYENAQKDIQVNE
+452 RRLYENAQKGVQVHE
-467 RTIFDLCKE
+467 RTIFELCKE
-476 LTGDNWIE
+476 LTGDDWSE

-494 ELPLDQLLPEFGL
+494 ELPLDQLLPEFGIG
-507 SYSLKNDQ
+507 YNLKNDKS
-515 TLAFGLKV
+515 LPFGLKLVDKPEGVLVQSARRDSTAV
-523 VEKAEGLIIQQALR
+523 V
-537 DGVGAKAG
+537 AG
-545 LSANDVIIAIDGL
+545 LSANDVIIAVDGL
-558 KASEKI
+558 KAMTKLMES
-564 LTQYAKRQQTAF
+564 YAKQEG
-576 TVYAFRRDELMQ
+576 VYTMHAFRRDELMS
-588 FTIQAGEN
+588 FDVQAGGSE
-596 DLTTVELNVID
+596 LTEVELKIED
-607 QTQLEKWLRA
+607 QTKAEKWLKA

>member
-1 MRKHCESYAF
+1 
-11 FKNKASENCRQLR
+11 
-24 LTTHEFV
+24 
-31 KNDTLID
+31 
-38 NLSFSHFESIS
+38 
-49 MLHYQIEFDDFR
+49 MLHYQIEFDDYR

-67 TLRFVA
+67 TLRFLA
-73 NPTQV
+73 NPIQV

-92 EFAKHIESVRAYD
+92 EFSKHIESVKAYD

-113 TKFEKNKWRL
+113 NKFEKNKWRL

-150 QTRLYVNPAVV
+150 QTRLYVNPACV
-161 CLGLEGQEQSGI
+161 CLGLQDQEESAI
-173 EVEVFLPK
+173 EVEVFLPE

-186 QLATGLVSK
+186 QIATGLESR

-203 LKAENYAQLID
+203 LKANNYAQLID
-214 APFELAEQ
+214 APFELADQ
-222 TRFSFVT
+222 TRFSFEANG
-229 HDIPHEFVVSGQH
+229 IPHEFVVSGQH
-242 VMNTERMQQDIE
+242 TMNAARMKQDLE

-266 APFKNYTFMT
+266 APFENYTFMT

-293 LISPRDDLPKA
+293 LISPRDDFPKA
-304 GEPVEPSAAY
+304 NEPVEPSADY

-339 VNYDLDKEGYTSL
+339 ANYDLDQEGYTSL

-371 GVITQESYLKLLKS
+371 GVISQASYLKLLKG

-427 NKGSLVALCLDL
+427 NKGCLVALSLDL

-452 RRLYENAQKDIQVNE
+452 RRLYENTQKGMQVNE
-467 RTIFDLCKE
+467 RTIVELCNE

-494 ELPLDQLLPEFGL
+494 ELPLDQLFPEFGL
-507 SYSLKNDQ
+507 SYSLQNEKA
-515 TLAFGLKV
+515 LPFGLKIA
-523 VEKAEGLIIQQALR
+523 EKAEGVIIQQARR
-537 DGVGAKAG
+537 DGVGAIAG

-558 KASEKI
+558 KASEK
-564 LTQYAKRQQTAF
+564 LLNQYAKQQGQF
-576 TVYAFRRDELMQ
+576 TVYAFRRDEFLQ
-588 FTIQAGEN
+588 FELQGGEVA
-596 DLTTVELNVID
+596 LTTVELTVLD
-607 QTQLEKWLRA
+607 QAKAEKWLKT

>member
-1 MRKHCESYAF
+1 
-11 FKNKASENCRQLR
+11 
-24 LTTHEFV
+24 
-31 KNDTLID
+31 
-38 NLSFSHFESIS
+38 
-49 MLHYQIEFDDFR
+49 MLHYQIEFDDYR
-61 QHLIHV
+61 QHLVHV
-67 TLRFVA
+67 TVRFLA
-73 NPTQV
+73 DPTQV

-92 EFAKHIESVRAYD
+92 EFSKHIEGVKAFD
-105 EAGRQLQI
+105 EAGRQLKIQ
-113 TKFEKNKWRL
+113 KFEKNKWRL
-123 YNTDHELITV
+123 FNTDHELITV

-150 QTRLYVNPAVV
+150 GTRLYVNPACT
-161 CLGLEGQEQSGI
+161 CLGLEGQENKAI
-173 EVEVFLPK
+173 EVEIFLPD

-186 QLATGLVSK
+186 QLATGMASK

-203 LKAENYAQLID
+203 LKAENYAELID
-214 APFELAEQ
+214 SPFELAEQ
-222 TRFSFVT
+222 TRFSFEANG
-229 HDIPHEFVVSGQH
+229 IPHEFVVSGKH
-242 VMNTERMQQDIE
+242 EMNAERMQQDLE

-266 APFKNYTFMT
+266 VPFSNYTFMT

-293 LISPRDDLPKA
+293 LITPRDELPKA
-304 GEPVEPSAAY
+304 NEPEEPSKDY

-339 VNYDLDKEGYTSL
+339 VNYDLNKEGYTSL

-364 DLILYRS
+364 DLILLRS
-371 GVITQESYLKLLKS
+371 GVINQESYIALLKA
-385 QIDRYLQNP
+385 QIDRYLQNS

-408 WIKFYRQDEN
+408 WVKFYRQDEN

-427 NKGSLVALCLDL
+427 NKGCLVALCLDL

-452 RRLYENAQKDIQVNE
+452 RKLYENAQNGIQVNE
-467 RTIFDLCKE
+467 RTIFELCEE
-476 LTGDNWIE
+476 LTGDNWLE
-484 QINHLINTTD
+484 QINHLINTTE
-494 ELPLDQLLPEFGL
+494 ELPLDQLFPEFGV
-507 SYSLKNDQ
+507 SYTLKNDKS
-515 TLAFGLKV
+515 LPFGLKLV
-523 VEKAEGLIIQQALR
+523 DKPEGVFVQSARR
-537 DGVGAKAG
+537 DSAAAKAG

-558 KASEKI
+558 KATTKLAEK
-564 LTQYAKRQQTAF
+564 YAKQEGIY
-576 TVYAFRRDELMQ
+576 TVHAFRRDELMA
-588 FTIQAGEN
+588 FDIQAAGSE
-596 DLTTVELNVID
+596 LTEVELKIED
-607 QTQLEKWLRA
+607 QAKAENWLKA

>member
-1 MRKHCESYAF
+1 
-11 FKNKASENCRQLR
+11 
-24 LTTHEFV
+24 
-31 KNDTLID
+31 
-38 NLSFSHFESIS
+38 
-49 MLHYQIEFDDFR
+49 MLHYQIEFDDYR

-73 NPTQV
+73 DPTQV

-92 EFAKHIESVRAYD
+92 EFSKHIESVRAYD
-105 EAGRQLQI
+105 EEGRLLEIQ
-113 TKFEKNKWRL
+113 KFEKNKWRL
-123 YNTDHELITV
+123 FNTDHELITV

-150 QTRLYVNPAVV
+150 QTRLYVNPACA
-161 CLGLEGQEQSGI
+161 CLGLEGQEDKAV
-173 EVEVFLPK
+173 EVELFLPD
-181 ELKHF
+181 ELEHF
-186 QLATGLVSK
+186 QLATGMASK
-195 SLVKGRYT
+195 SLVKGRFT
-203 LKAENYAQLID
+203 LKAKNYAELID

-222 TRFSFVT
+222 TRFGFESNG
-229 HDIPHEFVVSGQH
+229 IPHEFVVSGKH
-242 VMNTERMQQDIE
+242 AMNAARMQQDIE
-254 KICST
+254 KICAT

-266 APFKNYTFMT
+266 APFSNYTFMT
-276 MATGNSYGG
+276 MATANSYGG

-293 LISPRDDLPKA
+293 LISPREDLPKA
-304 GEPVEPSAAY
+304 NEPEEPSEDY

-339 VNYDLDKEGYTSL
+339 VNYDLNKEGYTSL

-364 DLILYRS
+364 DLILLRS
-371 GVITQESYLKLLKS
+371 GVISQASYIKLLKT

-394 GRFIQSVSESSFDA
+394 GRFVQSVSESSFDA
-408 WIKFYRQDEN
+408 WVKFYRQDEN

-427 NKGSLVALCLDL
+427 NKGCLVALCLDL

-452 RRLYENAQKDIQVNE
+452 HKLYENALKGIQVHE
-467 RTIFDLCKE
+467 RTIVELCNE

-494 ELPLDQLLPEFGL
+494 ELPLDQLFPEFGL
-507 SYSLKNDQ
+507 SYSLKNDKS
-515 TLAFGLKV
+515 LPLGLKL
-523 VEKAEGLIIQQALR
+523 VEKPEGVLVQSARR
-537 DGVGAKAG
+537 DGAAAQAG
-545 LSANDVIIAIDGL
+545 LSAHDVIIAIDGL
-558 KASEKI
+558 KATMKLVEK
-564 LTQYAKRQQTAF
+564 YAKQEGS
-576 TVYAFRRDELMQ
+576 YSILAFRRDELMS
-588 FTIQAGEN
+588 FDVKASGSE
-596 DLTTVELNVID
+596 LTEVELKVED
-607 QTQLEKWLRA
+607 QAKAEKWFKA

>member
-1 MRKHCESYAF
+1 
-11 FKNKASENCRQLR
+11 
-24 LTTHEFV
+24 
-31 KNDTLID
+31 
-38 NLSFSHFESIS
+38 
-49 MLHYQIEFDDFR
+49 MLHYQIEFDDYK
-61 QHLIHV
+61 QHLVHV
-67 TLRFVA
+67 TIRFLA
-73 NPTQV
+73 NPNQE
-78 LSLPTWI
+78 LWLPTWI

-92 EFAKHIESVRAYD
+92 EFSKHIESVKAYD
-105 EAGRQLQI
+105 EAGRMLDI
-113 TKFEKNKWRL
+113 KKTSKNRWRL
-123 YNTDHELITV
+123 FNTDHELMTI

-150 QTRLYVNPAVV
+150 QTRLYINPACV
-161 CLGLEGQEQSGI
+161 CLALEGQEQSAC
-173 EVEVFLPK
+173 EVEVFLPD

-186 QLATGLVSK
+186 QLATGLASK
-195 SLVKGRYT
+195 SLVKGRFT
-203 LKAENYAQLID
+203 LKADHYDQLID
-214 APFELAEQ
+214 SPFELADQ
-222 TRFSFVT
+222 TRFGFEI
-229 HDIPHEFVVSGQH
+229 HGIEHEFVISGPH
-242 VMNTERMQQDIE
+242 NANIDRLKADIE
-254 KICST
+254 KICAA
-259 EISMFGS
+259 EINMFGS

-285 LEHPNSTS
+285 LEHCNSTS
-293 LISPRDDLPKA
+293 LITPRDDLPKSN
-304 GEPVEPSAAY
+304 EPTEPSKDY

-339 VNYDLDKEGYTSL
+339 ANYNLHQEGYTSL

-364 DLILYRS
+364 DLILLRS
-371 GVITQESYLKLLKS
+371 GVISQKSYLDLLKA

-394 GRFIQSVSESSFDA
+394 GRFVQTVAESSFDA

-427 NKGSLVALCLDL
+427 NKGALVALCLDL

-452 RRLYENAQKDIQVNE
+452 RRLYENTQNGMQVNE

-507 SYSLKNDQ
+507 SYRVKTDKSLP
-515 TLAFGLKV
+515 LGLKLV
-523 VEKAEGLIIQQALR
+523 DKPEGVLVQSAR
-537 DGVGAKAG
+537 RESAGAKAG
-545 LSANDVIIAIDGL
+545 ISANDVIIAIGGL
-558 KASEKI
+558 KASTKLIEK
-564 LTQYAKRQQTAF
+564 YAKQGGTY
-576 TVYAFRRDELMQ
+576 TVFAFRRDELIS
-588 FTIQAGEN
+588 FAVDCATS
-596 DLTTVELNVID
+596 DLTEVELVVED
-607 QTQLEKWLRA
+607 QAKTEKWLKA

>member
-1 MRKHCESYAF
+1 
-11 FKNKASENCRQLR
+11 
-24 LTTHEFV
+24 
-31 KNDTLID
+31 
-38 NLSFSHFESIS
+38 
-49 MLHYQIEFDDFR
+49 MLHYQIEFDDYK
-61 QHLIHV
+61 QHLVHV
-67 TLRFVA
+67 TIRFLA
-73 NPTQV
+73 NPNQE
-78 LSLPTWI
+78 LWLPTWI

-92 EFAKHIESVRAYD
+92 EFSKHIESVKAYD
-105 EAGRQLQI
+105 EAGRMLDI
-113 TKFEKNKWRL
+113 KKTSKNRWRL
-123 YNTDHELITV
+123 FNTDHELMTI

-150 QTRLYVNPAVV
+150 QTRLYINPACV
-161 CLGLEGQEQSGI
+161 CLALDGQEHSAC
-173 EVEVFLPK
+173 EVEVFLPD

-186 QLATGLVSK
+186 QLATGLASK
-195 SLVKGRYT
+195 SLVKGRFT
-203 LKAENYAQLID
+203 LKADHYDQLID
-214 APFELAEQ
+214 SPFELADQ
-222 TRFSFVT
+222 TRFSFET
-229 HDIPHEFVVSGQH
+229 HGIEHEFVISGSH
-242 VMNTERMQQDIE
+242 TTNIDRLKADIE
-254 KICST
+254 KICAA
-259 EISMFGS
+259 EINMFGS

-285 LEHPNSTS
+285 LEHCNSTS
-293 LISPRDDLPKA
+293 LITPRDDLPKLN
-304 GEPVEPSAAY
+304 EPTEPSKDY

-339 VNYDLDKEGYTSL
+339 ANYNLHQEGYTSL

-364 DLILYRS
+364 DLILLRS
-371 GVITQESYLKLLKS
+371 GVISQKSYLDLLKA

-394 GRFIQSVSESSFDA
+394 GRFVQTVAESSFDA

-427 NKGSLVALCLDL
+427 NKGALVALCLDL

-452 RRLYENAQKDIQVNE
+452 RRLYENTQNGMQVNE

-507 SYSLKNDQ
+507 SYRVKTDKSLP
-515 TLAFGLKV
+515 LGLKLV
-523 VEKAEGLIIQQALR
+523 DKPEGVLVQSAR
-537 DGVGAKAG
+537 RESAGAKAG
-545 LSANDVIIAIDGL
+545 ISANDVIIAIDGL
-558 KASEKI
+558 KASTKLIEK
-564 LTQYAKRQQTAF
+564 YAKQGGTY
-576 TVYAFRRDELMQ
+576 TVFAFRRDELIS
-588 FTIQAGEN
+588 FEVDCATS
-596 DLTTVELNVID
+596 DLTEVELVVED
-607 QTQLEKWLRA
+607 QAKTEKWLKA

>member
-1 MRKHCESYAF
+1 
-11 FKNKASENCRQLR
+11 
-24 LTTHEFV
+24 
-31 KNDTLID
+31 
-38 NLSFSHFESIS
+38 
-49 MLHYQIEFDDFR
+49 MLHYQIEFDDYR
-61 QHLIHV
+61 QHLVHV
-67 TLRFVA
+67 TLRFLA
-73 NPTQV
+73 DPTQV

-92 EFAKHIESVRAYD
+92 EFSKHIESVRAYD
-105 EAGRQLQI
+105 EAGRVLKI
-113 TKFEKNKWRL
+113 SKFEKNKWRL
-123 YNTDHELITV
+123 FNTDHELITV

-150 QTRLYVNPAVV
+150 QTRLYVNPACL
-161 CLGLEGQEQSGI
+161 CLGLDGQEHKAV
-173 EVEVFLPK
+173 EVEVFLPP

-186 QLATGLVSK
+186 QIATGLASK
-195 SLVKGRYT
+195 SLVKGRFT
-203 LKAENYAQLID
+203 LKADNYAQLID
-214 APFELAEQ
+214 SPFELAEQ
-222 TRFSFVT
+222 TRFSFEANG
-229 HDIPHEFVVSGQH
+229 IPHEFVVSGKH
-242 VMNTERMQQDIE
+242 AMNIARMQQDIE
-254 KICST
+254 KICAT

-293 LISPRDDLPKA
+293 LITPRDDLPKTD
-304 GEPVEPSAAY
+304 EPEEPSADY

-339 VNYDLDKEGYTSL
+339 ANYDLNQEGYTSL

-364 DLILYRS
+364 DLILLRS
-371 GVITQESYLKLLKS
+371 GVISQESYITLLKA

-394 GRFIQSVSESSFDA
+394 GRAIQSVSESSFDA
-408 WIKFYRQDEN
+408 WVKFYRQDEN

-427 NKGSLVALCLDL
+427 NKGCLVALCLDM

-452 RRLYENAQKDIQVNE
+452 RKLYENAQNSIQVNE
-467 RTIFDLCKE
+467 RTIVDLCNE
-476 LTGDNWIE
+476 LTGDDWIE

-507 SYSLKNDQ
+507 NYTLKNDKS
-515 TLAFGLKV
+515 LPLGLKLV
-523 VEKAEGLIIQQALR
+523 DKPEGVLIQSARR
-537 DGVGAKAG
+537 DGVAVQAG
-545 LSANDVIIAIDGL
+545 LSANDVIVAIDGI
-558 KASEKI
+558 KATVKLVEK
-564 LTQYAKRQQTAF
+564 YAKQEGTY
-576 TVYAFRRDELMQ
+576 TVFAFRRDEFIQ
-588 FTIQAGEN
+588 FDVQTGGSA
-596 DLTTVELNVID
+596 LTEVELNVTD
-607 QTQLEKWLRA
+607 QNKADTWLKARA

>member
-1 MRKHCESYAF
+1 
-11 FKNKASENCRQLR
+11 
-24 LTTHEFV
+24 
-31 KNDTLID
+31 
-38 NLSFSHFESIS
+38 
-49 MLHYQIEFDDFR
+49 MLHYQIEFDDYR

-73 NPTQV
+73 DPTQV

-92 EFAKHIESVRAYD
+92 EFSKHIESVRAYD
-105 EAGRQLQI
+105 EEGRLLEIQ
-113 TKFEKNKWRL
+113 KFEKNKWRL
-123 YNTDHELITV
+123 FNTDHELITV

-150 QTRLYVNPAVV
+150 QTRLYVNPACA
-161 CLGLEGQEQSGI
+161 CLGLEGQEDKAV
-173 EVEVFLPK
+173 EVELFLPD
-181 ELKHF
+181 ELEHF
-186 QLATGLVSK
+186 QLATGMASK
-195 SLVKGRYT
+195 SLVKGRFT
-203 LKAENYAQLID
+203 LKAKNYAELID

-222 TRFSFVT
+222 TRFGFEANG
-229 HDIPHEFVVSGQH
+229 IPHEFVVSGKH
-242 VMNTERMQQDIE
+242 AMNAARMQQDIE
-254 KICST
+254 KICAT

-266 APFKNYTFMT
+266 APFSNYTFMT
-276 MATGNSYGG
+276 MATANSYGG

-293 LISPRDDLPKA
+293 LISPREDLPKA
-304 GEPVEPSAAY
+304 NEPEEPSEDY

-339 VNYDLDKEGYTSL
+339 VNYDLNKEGYTSL

-364 DLILYRS
+364 DLILLRS
-371 GVITQESYLKLLKS
+371 DVISQASYIKLLKT

-394 GRFIQSVSESSFDA
+394 GRFVQSVSESSFDA
-408 WIKFYRQDEN
+408 WVKFYRQDEN

-427 NKGSLVALCLDL
+427 NKGCLVALCLDL

-452 RRLYENAQKDIQVNE
+452 HKLYENALKGIQVHE
-467 RTIFDLCKE
+467 RTIVELCNE

-494 ELPLDQLLPEFGL
+494 ELPLDQLFPEFGL
-507 SYSLKNDQ
+507 SYSLKNDKS
-515 TLAFGLKV
+515 LPLGLKL
-523 VEKAEGLIIQQALR
+523 VEKPEGVLVQSARR
-537 DGVGAKAG
+537 DGAAAQAG
-545 LSANDVIIAIDGL
+545 LSAHDVIIAIDGL
-558 KASEKI
+558 KATMKLVEK
-564 LTQYAKRQQTAF
+564 YAKQEGS
-576 TVYAFRRDELMQ
+576 YSILAFRRDELMS
-588 FTIQAGEN
+588 FDVKASGSE
-596 DLTTVELNVID
+596 LTEVELKVED
-607 QTQLEKWLRA
+607 QAKAEKWFKA

>member
-1 MRKHCESYAF
+1 
-11 FKNKASENCRQLR
+11 
-24 LTTHEFV
+24 
-31 KNDTLID
+31 
-38 NLSFSHFESIS
+38 
-49 MLHYQIEFDDFR
+49 MLHYQIEFDDYR

-67 TLRFVA
+67 TVRFLA
-73 NPTQV
+73 DPTQV

-92 EFAKHIESVRAYD
+92 EFSKHIEAVKAYD
-105 EAGRQLQI
+105 EDGRQLQI
-113 TKFEKNKWRL
+113 QKFEKNKWRL
-123 YNTDHELITV
+123 FNTDHELITV

-150 QTRLYVNPAVV
+150 QNRLYVNPACA
-161 CLGLEGQEQSGI
+161 CLELEGQENKEI
-173 EVEVFLPK
+173 ELEIFLPD

-186 QLATGLVSK
+186 QLATGMQAK
-195 SLVKGRYT
+195 SLVKGRFT
-203 LKAENYAQLID
+203 LKAKNYAELID

-222 TRFSFVT
+222 TRFSFEANG
-229 HDIPHEFVVSGQH
+229 IPHEFVVSGKH
-242 VMNTERMQQDIE
+242 AMNATRMQQDIE
-254 KICST
+254 KICAT

-266 APFKNYTFMT
+266 APFTDYTFMT

-304 GEPVEPSAAY
+304 NEPEEPSKDY

-339 VNYDLDKEGYTSL
+339 VNYDLNREGYTSL

-364 DLILYRS
+364 DLILLRS
-371 GVITQESYLKLLKS
+371 GVINQESYITLLKA

-394 GRFIQSVSESSFDA
+394 GRVIQSVSESSFDA
-408 WIKFYRQDEN
+408 WVKFYRQDEN

-427 NKGSLVALCLDL
+427 NKGCLVALCLDL

-452 RRLYENAQKDIQVNE
+452 RRLYENAQKGVQVHE
-467 RTIFDLCKE
+467 RTIFELCKE
-476 LTGDNWIE
+476 LTGDDWSE

-494 ELPLDQLLPEFGL
+494 ELPLDQLFPEFGMA
-507 SYSLKNDQ
+507 YSLKNDKS
-515 TLAFGLKV
+515 LPFSLKLV
-523 VEKAEGLIIQQALR
+523 DKPEGVLVQSARR
-537 DGVGAKAG
+537 DGVAVLAG

-558 KASEKI
+558 KATTKLVES
-564 LTQYAKRQQTAF
+564 YAKQQGTF
-576 TVYAFRRDELMQ
+576 TVYAFRRDELMS
-588 FTIQAGEN
+588 FEVQAAGSE
-596 DLTTVELNVID
+596 LTEVELKVED
-607 QTQLEKWLRA
+607 QAKAEKWLKV

>member
-1 MRKHCESYAF
+1 
-11 FKNKASENCRQLR
+11 
-24 LTTHEFV
+24 
-31 KNDTLID
+31 
-38 NLSFSHFESIS
+38 
-49 MLHYQIEFDDFR
+49 MLHYQIEFDDYR

-73 NPTQV
+73 DPTQV

-92 EFAKHIESVRAYD
+92 EFSKHIESVRAYD
-105 EAGRQLQI
+105 EEGRLLEIQ
-113 TKFEKNKWRL
+113 KFEKNKWRL
-123 YNTDHELITV
+123 FNTDHELITV

-150 QTRLYVNPAVV
+150 QTRLYVNPACA
-161 CLGLEGQEQSGI
+161 CLGLEGQEDKAV
-173 EVEVFLPK
+173 EVELFLPD

-186 QLATGLVSK
+186 QLATGMASK
-195 SLVKGRYT
+195 SLVKGRFT
-203 LKAENYAQLID
+203 LKAKNYAELID

-222 TRFSFVT
+222 TRFGFEANG
-229 HDIPHEFVVSGQH
+229 IPHEFVVSGKH
-242 VMNTERMQQDIE
+242 AMNAARMQQDIE
-254 KICST
+254 KICAT

-266 APFKNYTFMT
+266 APFSNYTFMT
-276 MATGNSYGG
+276 METANSYGG

-293 LISPRDDLPKA
+293 LISPREDLPKA
-304 GEPVEPSAAY
+304 NEPEEPSEDY

-339 VNYDLDKEGYTSL
+339 VNYDLNKEGYTSL

-364 DLILYRS
+364 DLILLRS
-371 GVITQESYLKLLKS
+371 GVISQASYIKLLKT

-394 GRFIQSVSESSFDA
+394 GRFVQSVSESSFDA
-408 WIKFYRQDEN
+408 WVKFYRQDEN

-427 NKGSLVALCLDL
+427 NKGCLVALCLDL

-452 RRLYENAQKDIQVNE
+452 RKLYENAQKGIQVHE
-467 RTIFDLCKE
+467 RTIVELCNE

-494 ELPLDQLLPEFGL
+494 ELPLDQLFPEFGL
-507 SYSLKNDQ
+507 SYSLKNDKS
-515 TLAFGLKV
+515 LPLGLKL
-523 VEKAEGLIIQQALR
+523 VEKPEGVLVQSARR
-537 DGVGAKAG
+537 DGAAAQAG
-545 LSANDVIIAIDGL
+545 LSAHDVIIAIDGL
-558 KASEKI
+558 KATVKLVEK
-564 LTQYAKRQQTAF
+564 YAKQEGT
-576 TVYAFRRDELMQ
+576 YNILAFRRDELMS
-588 FTIQAGEN
+588 FDVKASGSE
-596 DLTTVELNVID
+596 LTEVELKVED
-607 QTQLEKWLRA
+607 QAKAEKWFKA